1 MFRTSIQIFLLAAG
15 FAVGT
20 ADAITYSLDDGTA
33 EIGVGIVPNMTFG
46 NHFTVV
52 PGGQTIGS
60 ISIAWQGGNGTPVT
74 VKLWSDPNGDG
85 NPSDAILLSSI
96 VGVISNANTN
106 TFITYDIPD
115 VTLLLPSFFVGA
127 SVVNPAAIA
136 AFAAGD
142 LTPPSANQS
151 WDAAA
156 ADFAGSSPSVV
167 ANVDW
172 LVRANTP
179 AAVAEPASLAL
190 LGLGLAALGVG
201 RRRKNA

>member
-33 EIGVGIVPNMTFG
+33 EMGLGAANLTFG

-52 PGGQTIGS
+52 PGGQTISS
-60 ISIAWQGGNGTPVT
+60 ISIAWQASNGTPVT

-85 NPSDAILLSSI
+85 NPNDAILLSSI
-96 VGVISNANTN
+96 VGVISNAHTN

-127 SVVNPAAIA
+127 SVSVTTGD

-142 LTPPSANQS
+142 ITPPSANQS
-151 WDAAA
+151 WFAVA
-156 ADFAGSSPSVV
+156 ADFAGSSPSLF
-167 ANVDW
+167 ANTDW

>member
-1 MFRTSIQIFLLAAG
+1 MFRKSIQIFLLAAG

-20 ADAITYSLDDGTA
+20 ADAITYSLDDGTG
-33 EIGVGIVPNMTFG
+33 ELGFGQFPNMTFG

-52 PGGQTIGS
+52 PGGETISS
-60 ISIAWQGGNGTPVT
+60 ISIAWSGGNGTPVT

-85 NPSDAILLSSI
+85 NPADAILLSSI
-96 VGVISNANTN
+96 AGVISNANTN

-127 SVVNPAAIA
+127 SVVNAQSQI
-136 AFAAGD
+136 AAGD

-151 WDAAA
+151 WLVGA
-156 ADFAGSSPSVV
+156 ADFAGSSPGLQ
-167 ANVDW
+167 AGTDW

-179 AAVAEPASLAL
+179 SAVAEPATLAL
-190 LGLGLAALGVG
+190 LCIGLAAFGIG
-201 RRRKNA
+201 HRRAKM